1 MKASVLQ
8 RWRARRHPKK
18 SVPAHS
24 AAPHHASR
32 WWWIVLCVI
41 ALTGVFFRVT
51 TAKIVREPMVL
62 RQGPADP
69 VFIDSFGPLLGA
81 EFTRGNQIRL
91 LSNGDA
97 FFPVMLDAI
106 RKAEHSITLETYIW
120 SSGIISDKF
129 IAALTERARHGVKV
143 HVLVDGM
150 GAIKFDDQDQQRL
163 LDAGVEFIYYGREHW
178 WQLKANINQRTHRK
192 LLIIDGRLGFT
203 GGMCV
208 DDRWLGNA
216 DSHQVWRDIQ
226 LQVEGPAVRQMQA
239 VFITNWV
246 QTTGRLL
253 TGRNYF
259 PAEPPAKQGAL
270 AMCYK
275 SGPNEDPE
283 NARISYLMAIAA
295 ARKSIRISHA
305 YFVPDDLAIEML
317 IAARRRGV
325 RVEVIIPAKNDSAFG
340 RAASRSRWDEL
351 LAAGVEFHSY
361 LPAMYHAKVM
371 IVDDVFLT
379 IGSVNF
385 DNRSFGIND
394 EVNINVVDPDVARA
408 GVRLFETDLH
418 DSRPLTLEEFR
429 GRPWWQKQVDR
440 FCGLFRSQL

>member
-1 MKASVLQ
+1 MKVSALK
-8 RWRARRHPKK
+8 RWGARRHPKQTA
-18 SVPAHS
+18 PAHS
-24 AAPHHASR
+24 ATPHPNR
-32 WWWIVLCVI
+32 WWWIAICII
-41 ALTGVFFRVT
+41 ALTAIFFRVT

-62 RQGPADP
+62 MQGPADP

-81 EFTRGNQIRL
+81 EFTRGNQTRL
-91 LSNGDA
+91 LSNGDE
-97 FFPVMLDAI
+97 FFPVMLQAI
-106 RKAEHSITLETYIW
+106 AKAEHSITLETYIW

-129 IAALTERARHGVKV
+129 IAALSERARHGVKV

-150 GAIKFDDQDQQRL
+150 GAIKFDDRDQKRL
-163 LDAGVEFIYYGREHW
+163 LTAGVEFIYYGREHW
-178 WQLKANINQRTHRK
+178 WQFKPNINQRTHRK

-203 GGMCV
+203 GGMCI

-216 DSHQVWRDIQ
+216 DSHEVWREIQ
-226 LQVEGPAVRQMQA
+226 LEVEGPVVRQMQA
-239 VFITNWV
+239 VFATNWV

-253 TGRNYF
+253 TGRDYF
-259 PAEPPAKQGAL
+259 PAEPAAKEGAL

-295 ARKSIRISHA
+295 ARKTIRISHA

-317 IAARRRGV
+317 LAARSRGV

-340 RAASRSRWDEL
+340 RAASRSRWDRL
-351 LAAGVEFHSY
+351 LAGGVEFHSY
-361 LPAMYHAKVM
+361 LPAMYHAKMM

-394 EVNINVVDPDVARA
+394 EVGVNLISPDAVRA
-408 GVRLFETDLH
+408 GLRLFEADLRA
-418 DSRPLTLEEFR
+418 SRPLTLEEFR
-429 GRPWWQKQVDR
+429 SRPWWQKQVDS